1 MTRRRSLA
9 DRRDADPSTV
19 IAALLDH
26 GVEFVV
32 VGGVA
37 AIAHGVQRTTRD
49 IDFLLRPGK
58 RNSRRAIAALAELG
72 AEELRPRS
80 KRWVRVSAAA
90 DPDWLLK
97 EPRFFDSAAGGI
109 DVCNSIPGV
118 PGWKAALAGS
128 LEIEAF
134 GRSFRILD
142 RDTLIRSKL
151 SAGREKDL
159 ADVAELGEL

>member
-1 MTRRRSLA
+1 MARRRSLA
-9 DRRDADPSTV
+9 DRRAADPRTV

-37 AIAHGVQRTTRD
+37 AVAHGVQRITRD
-49 IDFLLRPGK
+49 IDFLLRPGR

-72 AEELRPRS
+72 AEELRPS
-80 KRWVRVSAAA
+80 NKRWVMVSPKA

-109 DVCNSIPGV
+109 DGCDSIPGG
-118 PGWKAALAGS
+118 PGWEAAPAGS

-134 GRSFRILD
+134 RRGFRILHP
-142 RDTLIRSKL
+142 DTPIPSKL
-151 SAGREKDL
+151 LARRAKGL
-159 ADVAELGEL
+159 AD